1 MSQYYQTIV
10 NQYVNI
16 FTLEPSASS
25 EEYLSVFTELL
36 NQYASASLTAPGSVL
51 QIVPQTWETLQMSLL
66 TGALHFFEKLKAMRQ
81 DKNIETAAEEII
93 SHLFL
98 VWLRSPVNTDQTWQY
113 FHSQFVTLLEHPQAV
128 RQWKDKLVKL
138 TNILCEF
145 YYKPPVS
152 TEQQQAEAQPTAEEG
167 GANPMESTL
176 GGTTGPN
183 SQLPTT
189 PVKGKAEPFKSK

>member
-1 MSQYYQTIV
+1 MNQYYQTIV

-16 FTLEPSASS
+16 FTLEPAASS

-145 YYKPPVS
+145 YYRPPVS
-152 TEQQQAEAQPTAEEG
+152 AEQQQQQGETQPAEE
-167 GANPMESTL
+167 GANPMEATL
-176 GGTTGPN
+176 GSASPPT
-183 SQLPTT
+183 SVAPTT